1 MKLGEIPSEWGSLW
15 LYDLDSNGKLTRY
28 VNWALIKLGMSLVA
42 MLKGCSDALHITVFD
57 NTPFELMDQIRGLL
71 KSGYLVATSMYGK
84 IMGLVMLWAYGQ
96 HYIML
101 TVILINFFTNFLL
114 IQQK

>member
-28 VNWALIKLGMSLVA
+28 VNWGLIKLGMSLVA

-57 NTPFELMDQIRGLL
+57 NTPFELKDQIRGLL
-71 KSGYLVATSMYGK
+71 VCGYLVATSMYGK

-96 HYIML
+96 HYIMGI
-101 TVILINFFTNFLL
+101 VILVNLLANFAFVRL
-114 IQQK
+114 K